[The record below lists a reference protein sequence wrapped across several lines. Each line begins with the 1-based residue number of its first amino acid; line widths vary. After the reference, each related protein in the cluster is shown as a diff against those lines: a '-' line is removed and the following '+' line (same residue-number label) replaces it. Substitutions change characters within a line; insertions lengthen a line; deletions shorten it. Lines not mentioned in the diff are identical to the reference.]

1 MLQIAVGTALGEGFG
16 ALFGD
21 NIIGNI
27 VGWVAGGL
35 ASLTVGI
42 AAGIANLILFF
53 NPGFSLFP
61 AAAAASRTDSSYVL
75 IVGTTA

>member
-1 MLQIAVGTALGEGFG
+1 MRGIGY
-16 ALFGD
+16 GD

-53 NPGFSLFP
+53 NPGFSFFP
-61 AAAAASRTDSSYVL
+61 AAAAAASRTDSSYVL
-75 IVGTTA
+75 IVGATA